1 MINYVNFDKFN
12 NDSIDKQLTLTFS
25 GGDVLT
31 NTNLEQESFELTESI
46 CTDNQL
52 EFGSCEASMLRF
64 TVWGIFTSHV
74 GQTVTVT
81 MTLDGDTAH
90 PFTIGTY
97 KVVQDTATADRTKR
111 TMTCYDALYEVLN
124 ADVATWYNTLYPNTS
139 TTKTVKQIRDSFFSH
154 FGIAQ
159 ESVTL
164 INDSVSVGK
173 TISPTVLSGKDVIK
187 SICQLNGVFGHITR
201 DNKFRY
207 VSLQEIVEG
216 KLYPEDTLY
225 PADNLYPKDDSG
237 VYPIGEDG
245 NYISVDYQDYVT
257 EKIDKVVIRQQSN
270 DIGAI
275 VGSGTNAYIVEGNF
289 LVYGKNATALTS
301 IGTAL
306 LNKIKDI
313 WYRPCEVEVRGNLCF
328 EVGDGIKVVSKYDAV
343 CSIILQRIF
352 RGIQAPRD
360 TFIAE
365 GLEKRNDQ
373 VNSVN
378 SELIQLAGKTA
389 VIQKNVDEVSATLT
403 EQLDDSVVGS
413 YAYQTAQEIGL
424 KVSQSD
430 IVDDLNDAMS
440 SSITIASN
448 RITIG
453 STGALVINTSNFKL
467 TSGGSVTMSGT
478 VNASSGSIGGFDITS
493 DEIKRDD
500 ATVDYYNPGICIKSD
515 SYRGAYALAI
525 GYTDPTQKDQ
535 AHFKVDSGGD
545 LNCYNG
551 SITYLDSYFI
561 TDYNGANTLA
571 TRWKTKGSVSDS
583 EYILTGYEPHG

>member
-1 MINYVNFDKFN
+1 MINYINKDKFN
-12 NDSIDKQLTLTFS
+12 SDSIDKQLTLTFS

-74 GQTVTVT
+74 GQTVMVT

-124 ADVATWYNTLYPNTS
+124 SDVATWYNTLYPNTS

-207 VSLQEIVEG
+207 VSIEEIVEG

-225 PADNLYPKDDSG
+225 PADNLYPKDDVG

-275 VGSGTNAYIVEGNF
+275 VGTGTNAYIVEGNF

-343 CSIILQRIF
+343 CSVILQRIF

-360 TFIAE
+360 TYVAE

-413 YAYQTAQEIGL
+413 YAYQTATEIGL
-424 KVSQSD
+424 KVSKSNIVSELNSHMGSGIYITYNNID
-430 IVDDLNDAMS
+430 IVSD
-440 SSITIASN
+440 
-448 RITIG
+448 G
-453 STGALVINTSNFKL
+453 SLTVNTSNFIL
-467 TSGGSVTMSGT
+467 DSNGNATFSGQLS
-478 VNASSGSIGGFDITS
+478 APSGSIGGFEITS
-493 DEIKRDD
+493 DTLQTDD
-500 ATVDYYNPGICIKSD
+500 TLVDSNYRGIQIKS
-515 SYRGAYALAI
+515 GADLLQGEYALLI
-525 GYTDPTQKDQ
+525 GYSDPNNKASANFRVNAAGNLTCD
-535 AHFKVDSGGD
+535 
-545 LNCYNG
+545 NG
-551 SITYLDSYFI
+551 II
-561 TDYNGANTLA
+561 RMCRINTLYDS
-571 TRWKTKGSVSDS
+571 TPTGKTTQWKQLSSVGSS
-583 EYILTGYEPHG
+583 EYVLVGS